1 MTGSYYISIIP
12 SSGANIGSAALT
24 KIFPSYC
31 TRFEVKW
38 IIQIQTHF
46 RQKKGNLSCQE
57 VQRPVHRL

>member
-1 MTGSYYISIIP
+1 MTGSYFISIFP
-12 SSGANIGSAALT
+12 SSGAVIGSAALT

-46 RQKKGNLSCQE
+46 RQRKGNPNCRE
-57 VQRPVHRL
+57 VQRRVHHL